1 MLKGVNMKNETKN
14 NKVENKLEELTK
26 VKNKWCL
33 CSEEEKKIVF
43 KFSEGYKNFISNNKT
58 ERECLSHCV
67 LQAQKNGFVDLKD
80 VIKNKTKLK
89 VGDKIYAVNQN
100 KTIALF
106 VIGKENIEN
115 GLNILGAHIDSPR
128 LDLKASPLYEKNGFC
143 LFDTHYYGGIK
154 NYQWVT
160 MPLALHGV
168 VVKKD
173 GTVIDV
179 NIGEKDDDP
188 VFYISDLLPH
198 LKKPKSEEEISGEQL
213 DLIVANMSYKNDKES
228 EVVIDNLKKI
238 LSTHNIEESDFISAE
253 IEVVPAGKARDM
265 GFDKSMI
272 VGYGHDD
279 RSCAYTSLQAIL
291 ECKNPQKTAVCLLV
305 DKEEIGS
312 YGATGMKSRFFE
324 NCVAEIINLSGT
336 YSELKLKRALASS
349 NMISSD
355 VTAGYDPS
363 WAASYNIQTDAFL
376 SCGLSFNKYT
386 GSRGKSGSNDASPE
400 FISKLRKI
408 LDDNKIFYQFTEMG
422 KVDQGGGGTIAYILA
437 EYGMNVIDAGIPL
450 LSMHAPWEVASKLDL
465 YHAYLFYKAFL
476 KEMK

>member
-1 MLKGVNMKNETKN
+1 MAAKTEKINTQ
-14 NKVENKLEELTK
+14 NKKEVK

-33 CSEEEKKIVF
+33 CDETQKKTIF
-43 KFSEGYKNFISNNKT
+43 KFAEAYKNFLSENKT
-58 ERECLSHCV
+58 ERECSDYAV
-67 LQAQKNGFVDLKD
+67 AKAKNFGFINLNDA
-80 VIKNKTKLK
+80 IKNKTKLK
-89 VGDKIYAVNQN
+89 VGDKVYAVNQN
-100 KTIALF
+100 KSVVFF
-106 VIGKENIEN
+106 VLGTEPFEN

-128 LDLKASPLYEKNGFC
+128 LDLKATPLYEKNGFC

-168 VVKKD
+168 VIKKD
-173 GTVIDV
+173 GTAIKI
-179 NIGEKDDDP
+179 NIGEKDDDS

-198 LKKPKSEEEISGEQL
+198 LKKDKTTQEVSGEQL
-213 DLIVANMSYKNDKES
+213 DVLIGNMAFKKGDES
-228 EVVIDNLKKI
+228 EKVIGNIKEILKKY
-238 LSTHNIEESDFISAE
+238 NIEESDFISAE
-253 IEVVPAGKARDM
+253 IEVVPAGKARDL
-265 GFDKSMI
+265 GFDRSMI

-291 ECKNPQKTAVCLLV
+291 ECEKPRKTAVCLLV

-324 NCVAEIINLSGT
+324 NTFAEVMNLANQ
-336 YSELKLKRALASS
+336 YSELKFRRALTNS

-355 VTAGYDPS
+355 VTAGYDPTWGS
-363 WAASYNIQTDAFL
+363 SYNIDTDAFL

-386 GSRGKSGSNDASPE
+386 GSRGKYDANDASPE
-400 FISKLRKI
+400 YIAKLRKV
-408 LDDNKIFYQFTEMG
+408 LDDNNIFYQFTEMG
-422 KVDQGGGGTIAYILA
+422 KVDQGGGGTIAYIMA

-465 YHAYLFYKAFL
+465 YNAYLFYKTFL
-476 KEMK
+476 KNM

>member
-1 MLKGVNMKNETKN
+1 MATKTNKIEN
-14 NKVENKLEELTK
+14 NLEKATK

-33 CSEEEKKIVF
+33 CDENQKKTVF
-43 KFSEGYKNFISNNKT
+43 KFNEGYIKFISENKT
-58 ERECLSHCV
+58 ERECASSAVLEAEKHGFINLAEAIKSKKKLS
-67 LQAQKNGFVDLKD
+67 A
-80 VIKNKTKLK
+80 
-89 VGDKIYAVNQN
+89 GDKVYAVNQ
-100 KTIALF
+100 KKSVVLF
-106 VIGKENIEN
+106 VLGTEKMEN

-128 LDLKASPLYEKNGFC
+128 LDLKSTPLYEKNGFC
-143 LFDTHYYGGIK
+143 LMDTHYYGGIK

-160 MPLALHGV
+160 LPLAMHGV

-173 GTVIDV
+173 GKVINI
-179 NIGEKDDDP
+179 NIGEKEGDP

-198 LKKPKSEEEISGEQL
+198 LRKENGKDEVSGEQL
-213 DLIVANMSYKNDKES
+213 DIVVGNMSYKKDKES
-228 EVVIDNLKKI
+228 EVVIENLKKI
-238 LSTHNIEESDFISAE
+238 LKTYDIEEDDFVSAE
-253 IEVVPAGKARDM
+253 IEIVPAGRAREL
-265 GFDKSMI
+265 GFDRSMI

-291 ECKNPQKTAVCLLV
+291 QCEKPKRTAVCLLV

-312 YGATGMKSRFFE
+312 NGATGMKSRFFE
-324 NCVAEIINLSGT
+324 NIVAEVMSLAGQYNELS
-336 YSELKLKRALASS
+336 LKRTLTNS

-376 SCGLSFNKYT
+376 ACGLSFNKYT
-386 GSRGKSGSNDASPE
+386 GHRGKSGANDASPE
-400 FISKLRKI
+400 YIAKLRKI
-408 LDDNKIFYQFTEMG
+408 LEDNNIFFQFTEMG

-450 LSMHAPWEVASKLDL
+450 LSMHAPFEVASKLDI

-476 KEMK
+476 KDMK